1 MTFTREIT
9 YLQDLLAY
17 VAKIRKFTAMGYDEF
32 LANEMAQEAV
42 IRCFE
47 VVGEIIKRLPESLKE
62 RHPHIPW
69 RRFAGFR
76 DILIHR
82 YAEVELSVV
91 WEAIQTQLDPLQL
104 AAESLIVELEE
115 AGPRGPSDA
124 GGL

>member
-1 MTFTREIT
+1 MTFSREIT

-17 VAKIRKFTAMGYDEF
+17 LAKIRKFTAMGYDEF
-32 LANEMAQEAV
+32 VANKMAQEAV

-47 VVGEIIKRLPESLKE
+47 VIREIIKRLPESLKE
-62 RHPHIPW
+62 RHPDIPW

-82 YAEVELSVV
+82 YAEVELGVV

-104 AAESLIVELEE
+104 AAESLIVELDET
-115 AGPRGPSDA
+115 GPQGSIDP
-124 GGL
+124 